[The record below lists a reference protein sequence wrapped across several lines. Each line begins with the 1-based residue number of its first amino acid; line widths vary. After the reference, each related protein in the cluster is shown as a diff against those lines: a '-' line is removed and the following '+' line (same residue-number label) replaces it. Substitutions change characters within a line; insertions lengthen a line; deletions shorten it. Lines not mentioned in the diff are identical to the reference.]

1 MKRIGCGIA
10 LLGIAVFVGSFAFF
24 GFSIIRT
31 FKARQAGSV
40 PIELGVQKTTDIIE
54 VDTGK
59 LVRIAVEVDIQS
71 YSVQEETE
79 FGEREYKL
87 RYDFPISYRV
97 SDEKGAVIFS
107 ETTRMNW
114 DTGSRSYSGDDVT
127 SAGGVMTVKHSF
139 DKFEVPP
146 PGKIKVEVR
155 VDPDTRH
162 QAQAR
167 SLQLIVYDNVSS
179 HAGRV
184 GAGLI
189 MLFLGPPLVIC
200 GGIVFIIGLAS
211 RKRGPPEFEG
221 QDGYPMQD
229 PRR

>member
-1 MKRIGCGIA
+1 MGSVA
-10 LLGIAVFVGSFAFF
+10 LF

-59 LVRIAVEVDIQS
+59 LVRIAVRANIQG

-79 FGEREYKL
+79 FGETEYKL
-87 RYDFPISYRV
+87 RYDFPVSYRV

-114 DTGSRSYSGDDVT
+114 DTGCGHYSRDDVT
-127 SAGGVMTVKHSF
+127 SAGGAMSAEQPF

-146 PGKIKVEVR
+146 PGKVKVEVR

-179 HAGRV
+179 HAARIR
-184 GAGLI
+184 AGLI
-189 MLFLGPPLVIC
+189 MLLLGPPLVIS

-211 RKRGPPEFEG
+211 RKRRPPEFEDQG
-221 QDGYPMQD
+221 GYPVQD